1 MNQFESIKG
10 GGNDFQ
16 MAILID
22 GDVILIGIQL
32 PFLPVNFQVGAGQV
46 LRWHG
51 AGGSEKFQL
60 KHGVLPSWKIGR
72 FEYMD
77 YLGGTFKWLAY
88 AKFFHGPMD
97 DQKNQGT
104 PDFGNIWW
112 SIPFSWLNFQGWRF
126 HQHRGNQTW
135 FHDEKQSTRKGI
147 WVILSIPCRYSK
159 FFFSTMM
166 WLGFLAIV
174 YDPNWPQF
182 LRGFKPASHWNWVLS
197 WFQKRL
203 RIPHSFSTVRPLLQ
217 IDWEWVWVY
226 WVPWRNHIVVYCNRH
241 FLPHLMDIV
250 NVSGKPG
257 ASTIYLR

>member
-1 MNQFESIKG
+1 MFTRGYHGKFPPAPRSPRSWAAMRSGTGATLRGGSPGVNGVRGIECGYTGERCFFCGWGSYLDNISGDFLWFWALNQFESIKG

-22 GDVILIGIQL
+22 GDVLLIGIQL

-60 KHGVLPSWKIGR
+60 KQGVLPFWKIGR

-147 WVILSIPCRYSK
+147 WVILSIPCGYSK
-159 FFFSTMM
+159 FFFHQ
-166 WLGFLAIV
+166 WCGLV
-174 YDPNWPQF
+174 
-182 LRGFKPASHWNWVLS
+182 S
-197 WFQKRL
+197 WQ
-203 RIPHSFSTVRPLLQ
+203 
-217 IDWEWVWVY
+217 
-226 WVPWRNHIVVYCNRH
+226 
-241 FLPHLMDIV
+241 
-250 NVSGKPG
+250 
-257 ASTIYLR
+257 

>member
-1 MNQFESIKG
+1 MAQGAQRSFSWNTGFYLLERLDVLSTWIISGVPLNGWLMPNSSMDQWMIK
-10 GGNDFQ
+10 
-16 MAILID
+16 
-22 GDVILIGIQL
+22 
-32 PFLPVNFQVGAGQV
+32 
-46 LRWHG
+46 
-51 AGGSEKFQL
+51 
-60 KHGVLPSWKIGR
+60 KIR
-72 FEYMD
+72 V
-77 YLGGTFKWLAY
+77 
-88 AKFFHGPMD
+88 P
-97 DQKNQGT
+97 